1 MDMVMTNYMDLLA
14 MNQPWNLILFMVIPV
29 GLAEAL
35 VATEFF
41 TAFLQGRGSHS
52 NGWQRANHVL
62 GILAGVY
69 FAGIVFYLV
78 THVLPAIS
86 WKGALDMAAIGAYL
100 LGLVPLLAISLL
112 ELGVW
117 GRSLS
122 PEKRMKHHFALLIGF
137 LVISHAAMIF
147 GMTDPRLTGWQPSV
161 QTEMQHDMGTAM
173 QQNMSGHSMAGH
185 AGHGN

>member
-1 MDMVMTNYMDLLA
+1 MMSMTNYMELL
-14 MNQPWNLILFMVIPV
+14 MVNQPWNLILFMVIPV

-35 VATEFF
+35 VATEFY
-41 TAFLQGRGSHS
+41 AAYLQE
-52 NGWQRANHVL
+52 RASRWHVWNRRL
-62 GILAGVY
+62 GIAAGTYFTGVFFYLIIHVVPYLSWRGPLDVLAV
-69 FAGIVFYLV
+69 VFYLSG
-78 THVLPAIS
+78 I
-86 WKGALDMAAIGAYL
+86 
-100 LGLVPLLAISLL
+100 VPLLGIALL

-161 QTEMQHDMGTAM
+161 QTEMQHDMGTVM
-173 QQNMSGHSMAGH
+173 QQDMSGHSMAGH